1 MIRKS
6 FKVFVSYLGLIVIGK
21 IGTGFSDADLTSL
34 TLLLDTHKRD
44 RAPSNFVYSDVP
56 NIKPDVWFDPAV
68 LFEVKAADLSL
79 SPVHK
84 AGIGLV
90 ASDVGRG
97 ISLRFPRFMRVRDDK
112 GVKDATGSE
121 QVKDMYLSQDC
132 IKGGKKESGGAVCAD
147 DDFEF

>member
-1 MIRKS
+1 M
-6 FKVFVSYLGLIVIGK
+6 
-21 IGTGFSDADLTSL
+21 
-34 TLLLDTHKRD
+34 
-44 RAPSNFVYSDVP
+44 
-56 NIKPDVWFDPAV
+56 
-68 LFEVKAADLSL
+68 

-112 GVKDATGSE
+112 GVTDATSAE
-121 QVKDMYLSQDC
+121 QVKDMYMSQDC
-132 IKGGKKESGGAVCAD
+132 IKGAGKTGATGVD